1 MLVVRCSF
9 FAGEN
14 FPHFG
19 TLFLGSGEG
28 RKNLS
33 LRVADW
39 VLGWVRV
46 LGFRYQVCIRYQV
59 SGFEPQIPYGN
70 DNQRTKG
77 GCDKWNGTC
86 NCEFKCERRWRLWF
100 GGGEAVA
107 VAEHEGEEFESVEV
121 AGGIALRFG
130 YGAEEPA

>member
-1 MLVVRCSF
+1 M
-9 FAGEN
+9 
-14 FPHFG
+14 
-19 TLFLGSGEG
+19 
-28 RKNLS
+28 
-33 LRVADW
+33 
-39 VLGWVRV
+39 
-46 LGFRYQVCIRYQV
+46 YQV

-86 NCEFKCERRWRLWF
+86 NCEFKCERRWWLWF